1 MSRSIRDQLVQRFL
15 TRMKRA
21 IQNNRVY
28 FVNRRENLETLAQ
41 LGLSQANVISKLLDL
56 KVSDHSRGPVNDHD
70 GTEGEVWMFLYDLEG
85 NRIYVKLKLF
95 KVTGEDYLKILS
107 FHL

>member
-1 MSRSIRDQLVQRFL
+1 MSRSLRDQIIERCL
-15 TRMKRA
+15 TRIKGA
-21 IQNNRVY
+21 IRNNRVY
-28 FVNRRENLETLAQ
+28 FINRRENQETLAR
-41 LGLSQANVISKLLDL
+41 LGLSQADVISKLLDL
-56 KVSDHSRGPVNDHD
+56 KVSDHSRGPENDHD

-95 KVTGEDYLKILS
+95 QVSGQDYLKILS